1 MRACNKCGITLRG
14 SDQEGDICLTCLS
27 SLTPHCNFDQGY
39 STIEGCIRQTTNN
52 KIMNNKP
59 TNLMGAKEKIA
70 KADNLE
76 KVSKII
82 YDLEN
87 YKYISDK
94 TLRKIGRII
103 ERKSKEELERTNAL
117 ICGRNL

>member
-1 MRACNKCGITLRG
+1 
-14 SDQEGDICLTCLS
+14 
-27 SLTPHCNFDQGY
+27 
-39 STIEGCIRQTTNN
+39 
-52 KIMNNKP
+52 MNNKP